1 MDLQALTDFNLVA
14 VHGGFGRASRAT
26 GRPKATL
33 SRRVAGL
40 ERALGVRLIE
50 RGTHTLRL
58 TEEGRALHARTE
70 GVLAEIAEAGEA
82 VRSGAATPRG
92 RLRVSA
98 PVVIAHVALSAIGAR
113 FARAYPQVQLE
124 IVAEDRM
131 VDPVEDGYDLVIR
144 INPGPDERLIGR
156 RILNDERLLVASP
169 AVPFPS
175 LSETAEEIPV
185 EEIPVQAVVLTS
197 TPPGMTWSIRTE
209 TSGVRLF
216 SPVPLLRLSSLLM
229 VREAAMAGAGAALL
243 PKLLVDADLD
253 AGRLVHWGTENGSP
267 VEIWA
272 LQNSRRLVSA
282 KVRAF
287 LDALDAAF
295 PNRLFDA
302 NA

>member
-1 MDLQALTDFNLVA
+1 
-14 VHGGFGRASRAT
+14 
-26 GRPKATL
+26 
-33 SRRVAGL
+33 
-40 ERALGVRLIE
+40 LIE

-70 GVLAEIAEAGEA
+70 GVLAEITEAGEA

-98 PVVIAHVALSAIGAR
+98 PVVLAHVALSAIGAR

-175 LSETAEEIPV
+175 FSETA